1 MTYEH
6 FFADKGIVFED
17 SWQVLS
23 EADIRGE
30 VPEEFPGKDF
40 FVEFYASRNGGY
52 FSRGAFIWRDEFYEV
67 APDEENLL
75 EVEAF
80 HCFPVLEEDESPV
93 LLSIPQVRERRSRY
107 WNALGLA
114 EFIGTHLPFAGDAGD
129 RDYWLD
135 LRTGTIKT
143 VRWSEEDDA
152 RVPEIIEVAPSFEAF
167 CDRLAAARNR
177 R

>member
-1 MTYEH
+1 MTNEH

-17 SWQVLS
+17 SWHALS
-23 EADIRGE
+23 GADIRGE

-40 FVEFYASRNGGY
+40 FVEFYASYNGGY

-67 APDEENLL
+67 GPNEENLL

-80 HCFPVLEEDESPV
+80 HFFPVFEEDESPV
-93 LLSIPQVRERRSRY
+93 LLAIPQARERRSRY
-107 WNALGLA
+107 WDSPVLA
-114 EFIGTHLPFAGDAGD
+114 EFIETHLPFAGDAGD

-135 LRTGTIKT
+135 LRAGTVKT
-143 VRWSEEDDA
+143 VRWREADGVL
-152 RVPEIIEVAPSFEAF
+152 VPDVMAVAPGFQEF
-167 CDRLAAARNR
+167 CTGLAASRER